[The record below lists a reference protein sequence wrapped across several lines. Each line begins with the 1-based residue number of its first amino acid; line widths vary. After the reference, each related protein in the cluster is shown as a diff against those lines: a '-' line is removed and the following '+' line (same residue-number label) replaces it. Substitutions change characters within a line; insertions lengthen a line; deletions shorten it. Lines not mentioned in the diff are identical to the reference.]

1 MSEFDRDL
9 KHLEKLLD
17 PVLPGAKKESE
28 TKFTIRLTDSLKE
41 SLKAEA
47 EARGINFSDYVRSK
61 LSGETPPIRRRNRR
75 QVSRIDRS
83 LLVELN
89 RIGINLNQ
97 AVRRLNSQAQP
108 RVSQADRQLLSQL
121 LEKLQ
126 AVELALISEAKE
138 LEEET

>member
-17 PVLPGAKKESE
+17 PVLPGAKKENE
-28 TKFTIRLTDSLKE
+28 TKLTIRLPDSLKE

-61 LSGETPPIRRRNRR
+61 LSGESTPVRRRAQR
-75 QVSRIDRS
+75 QVSGIDRS
-83 LLVELN
+83 ILVELS

-97 AVRRLNSQAQP
+97 AVRKLNSQTQP
-108 RVSQADRQLLSQL
+108 RINQAERQLLTQL

-126 AVELALISEAKE
+126 AVEFALISGVNEQ
-138 LEEET
+138 EEES